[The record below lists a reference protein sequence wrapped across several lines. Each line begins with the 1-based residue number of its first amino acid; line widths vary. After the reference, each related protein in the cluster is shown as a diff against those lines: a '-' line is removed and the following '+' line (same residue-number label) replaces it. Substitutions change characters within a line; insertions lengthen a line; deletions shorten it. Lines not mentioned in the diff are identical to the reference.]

1 MKIIYILIA
10 MLLLLIYLGYFVNTT
25 ENFATDIESVA
36 NVASLY
42 NTGQMKLTN
51 LDVTQDLNIGQNLGI
66 SQNVTIGNSLSVNG
80 SFNIIPKGVIVAWTG
95 STPPSGWLLC
105 DGTNG
110 TPDLRGR
117 FVLGSGQGGG
127 LSNRDLNATGG
138 VESVTLTVDQMPS
151 HSHSSRITQWGGG
164 DTNWP
169 TGGNWGNNLGWTD
182 TKSTGGNQAHEN
194 MPPFYVLAYI
204 MRAV

>member
-1 MKIIYILIA
+1 MKIIYILIGVV
-10 MLLLLIYLGYFVNTT
+10 LLLIYLGYFVNTT

-51 LDVTQDLNIGQNLGI
+51 LDVTQDLGIAQNVNIGNNL
-66 SQNVTIGNSLSVNG
+66 NVNG

-95 STPPSGWLLC
+95 STPPAGWLLC

-127 LSNRDLNATGG
+127 LSNRNINQTGG
-138 VESVTLTVDQMPS
+138 VESVVITIDQMPS

-169 TGGNWGNNLGWTD
+169 TGGNWGNNLGWSTA
-182 TKSTGGNQAHEN
+182 TSTGGNQAHEN